1 MSIPMSCTLD
11 SEDSTGGEGIGML
24 HESKVAPSAS
34 ISIVANPSK
43 PSSGANAR
51 DRHSSGASSG
61 QSIASTAKSG
71 RKRLTIAFL

>member
-24 HESKVAPSAS
+24 HESKVALLAS
-34 ISIVANPSK
+34 ISIVVNPSK

-51 DRHSSGASSG
+51 D
-61 QSIASTAKSG
+61 
-71 RKRLTIAFL
+71 